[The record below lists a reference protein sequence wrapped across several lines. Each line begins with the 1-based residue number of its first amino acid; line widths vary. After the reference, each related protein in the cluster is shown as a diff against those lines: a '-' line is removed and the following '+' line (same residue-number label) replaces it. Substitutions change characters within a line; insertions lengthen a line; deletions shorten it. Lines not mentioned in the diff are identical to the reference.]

1 MKKIFFAFILSMLGL
16 SASAADWPNIAR
28 YDSLNQVVRQLPAE
42 QRRVVFFGNSITEGW
57 PKAHP
62 EFFSGN
68 GFVGRGISG
77 QTTYQFLVRFRGD
90 AIELQPQVIVV
101 NAATNDVAE
110 NTHPYNEDRSFANI
124 VSLVQLTQANG
135 IQPVMSTVL
144 PAAGFSWN
152 KSITDSSDKIESLN
166 RRLEEYAKANGIPFI
181 DYYSALVS
189 PDGSRA
195 MNPAYTK
202 DGVHPTADGY
212 TVMEKCALDVILPLL
227 K

>member
-1 MKKIFFAFILSMLGL
+1 MKKVFFAFILSVLGL

-28 YDSLNQVVRQLPAE
+28 YDSLNNVVRQLPAE

-62 EFFSGN
+62 GFFSDN
-68 GFVGRGISG
+68 GFIGRGISG
-77 QTTYQFLVRFRGD
+77 QTSYQFLVRFRGD
-90 AIELQPQVIVV
+90 AIELQPQVIVI

-110 NTHPYNEDRSFANI
+110 NTHPYNEDRTFSNI
-124 VSLVQLTQANG
+124 ISLVQLTQANG

-144 PAAGFSWN
+144 PAAKFGWAPA
-152 KSITDSSDKIESLN
+152 ITDAPDKIESLN
-166 RRLEEYAKANGIPFI
+166 KRLEAYAKANGIPFI
-181 DYYSALVS
+181 DYYSVLVS

-195 MNPAYTK
+195 LNPAYTK

-212 TVMEKCALDVILPLL
+212 TVMEKAALDVITPLL